1 MGGLVTLT
9 TTLNSHFGSGIVAA
23 GTGLL
28 LNDEI
33 DDFAVAPGVPNQF
46 GLAGG
51 AANAV
56 AAGKRPVSSMCPTIV
71 ERAGA
76 ARPLLALGSP
86 SGSRI
91 VSAVVQTIV
100 NVVDFGME
108 LQEAVDAPR
117 IHHQWLPDVLYHEPR
132 GLPADVAAALRA
144 RGHTLEPKTFTWFVA
159 AVGTDEKGVWRGAAD
174 ARGEGTAGA
183 P

>member
-1 MGGLVTLT
+1 
-9 TTLNSHFGSGIVAA
+9 
-23 GTGLL
+23 
-28 LNDEI
+28 
-33 DDFAVAPGVPNQF
+33 
-46 GLAGG
+46 
-51 AANAV
+51 
-56 AAGKRPVSSMCPTIV
+56 MCPTIV
-71 ERAGA
+71 ERPGA

-91 VSAVVQTIV
+91 VSAVVETIL

-132 GLPADVAAALRA
+132 ALPADVAAALRA
-144 RGHTLEPKTFTWFVA
+144 RGHTLEARTFTWYVA
-159 AVGTDEKGVWRGAAD
+159 AVGTADDGTWVGAAD